1 MSQRKPYS
9 PLRVIQPEFGN
20 DPLNWMTS
28 LESLTQELKA
38 SLRRKVEP
46 DYKTAISNDRRFVE
60 DSEELIC
67 MRDDDLSTADN
78 QADKTVYDLNVLGA
92 FAIQKY
98 WEDVRAGILTLA
110 AGDEIVPVSEVLRII
125 DEPVTE
131 IVRMFNNALKAA
143 HGT

>member
-20 DPLNWMTS
+20 DSLNWMTS
-28 LESLTQELKA
+28 LESRAHELEA

-46 DYKTAISNDRRFVE
+46 YQTVVNNDRRFIEV
-60 DSEELIC
+60 SEELIC
-67 MRDDDLSTADN
+67 TQDEDLSTPDN
-78 QADKTVYDLNVLGA
+78 SADKTVYDLNVLGA
-92 FAIQKY
+92 FAVAKY
-98 WEDVRAGILTLA
+98 WEDIHAGILTLA
-110 AGDEIVPVSEVLRII
+110 GSDETVPVSDVLRII